1 VHTHFSALHAA
12 NVFLGVLIIGSVWR
26 LLTYHLAASKSPA
39 ARNLGAAM
47 SFQY

>member
-1 VHTHFSALHAA
+1 MHTHFSAMHAV
-12 NVFLGVLIIGSVWR
+12 NVFIGVLIIGSVWR
-26 LLTYHLAASKSPA
+26 LATYHLAAANSPA